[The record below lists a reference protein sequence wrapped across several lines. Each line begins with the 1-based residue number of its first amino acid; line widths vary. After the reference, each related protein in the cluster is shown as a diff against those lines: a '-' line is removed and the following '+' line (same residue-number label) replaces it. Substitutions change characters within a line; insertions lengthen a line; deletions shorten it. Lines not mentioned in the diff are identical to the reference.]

1 MYDVAVIGGGPVG
14 SHVAYKLA
22 GMGYEVAVLEQKE
35 RLGSKVCC
43 TGIISQECVRSFA
56 VADNLIL
63 RRVNH
68 ATLFSP
74 SGEVLRLGQQE
85 TQACVLDRAAFDTT
99 MARRAQDKGAK
110 YVFNSPVRNL
120 EVGNDKVRIQTLRQE
135 EGLDFDARVVVIASG
150 FNSWLVEG
158 LGLGR
163 ISHFVVGAQAE
174 VETVPLDEMEIYF
187 GEEIAPGFFAWLVP
201 TSPLKARVGLLS
213 RHSPGLY
220 LKRLMASLVAQGKIV
235 STEAELSY
243 GGVPLKP
250 LGRTYYNRRL
260 VVGTAAGQV
269 KPTTGGGIYYGL
281 LCADIA
287 ANTLH
292 QALNSNDLSARGL
305 ANYEREWKKKLG
317 QELKMGYRIR
327 KFYEHLN
334 DRQIDK
340 LFNTI
345 KANGMADSLLK
356 DSNVSFDWHSSG
368 LLQILGTVAVSKVI
382 QAVKIPFR
390 LKDRG

>member
-43 TGIISQECVRSFA
+43 TGIIGQECVRSFA

-150 FNSWLVEG
+150 FNS
-158 LGLGR
+158 
-163 ISHFVVGAQAE
+163 
-174 VETVPLDEMEIYF
+174 
-187 GEEIAPGFFAWLVP
+187 
-201 TSPLKARVGLLS
+201 
-213 RHSPGLY
+213 
-220 LKRLMASLVAQGKIV
+220 
-235 STEAELSY
+235 
-243 GGVPLKP
+243 
-250 LGRTYYNRRL
+250 
-260 VVGTAAGQV
+260 
-269 KPTTGGGIYYGL
+269 
-281 LCADIA
+281 
-287 ANTLH
+287 
-292 QALNSNDLSARGL
+292 
-305 ANYEREWKKKLG
+305 
-317 QELKMGYRIR
+317 
-327 KFYEHLN
+327 
-334 DRQIDK
+334 
-340 LFNTI
+340 
-345 KANGMADSLLK
+345 
-356 DSNVSFDWHSSG
+356 
-368 LLQILGTVAVSKVI
+368 
-382 QAVKIPFR
+382 
-390 LKDRG
+390 